1 MALIL
6 LIDDSDFTRE
16 LTGLMLETAGH
27 ELMEAKNGIEG
38 LKALTIRTPDCVIT
52 DMFMPGMDGQKFLL
66 ALHGSTH
73 IRVPVI
79 ILTADME
86 EKTRDYC
93 LELGAVEILHKP
105 LSPEILLSAVMKAL
119 ESYNRK

>member
-27 ELMEAKNGIEG
+27 ELMGATNGIEG
-38 LKALTIRTPDCVIT
+38 LKALMTRIPDCVIT
-52 DMFMPGMDGQKFLL
+52 DMHMPGMDGQKFLL
-66 ALHGSTH
+66 ALRSRN

-79 ILTADME
+79 MLTADME

-93 LELGAVEILHKP
+93 LELGAVDILHKP
-105 LSPEILLSAVMKAL
+105 PSPEILLSAVINAL
-119 ESYNRK
+119 ESGI